1 MNEKREWDPVDLAA
15 SWVSPPGLGRC
26 IGIGIGI
33 GIALAFV
40 GVAVPSLLSGMEVG
54 SALGF
59 GTFVAFWGG
68 LGFGSMMGG
77 VAYVMG
83 LERAAAAEAAAAEA
97 AGKGGPDAGA
107 EKRSDELS
115 LADERVG
122 DRHVA

>member
-1 MNEKREWDPVDLAA
+1 MFDEPEWDPVDLAA

-26 IGIGIGI
+26 LSIGSAIGVVV
-33 GIALAFV
+33 ALIV
-40 GVAVPSLLSGMEVG
+40 IAVPCLLSGMEVG

-59 GTFVAFWGG
+59 GAFVAFWGG

-83 LERAAAAEAAAAEA
+83 LENATAAGASDGERSDAEAAQY
-97 AGKGGPDAGA
+97 PDRLPLT
-107 EKRSDELS
+107 ESKR
-115 LADERVG
+115 G